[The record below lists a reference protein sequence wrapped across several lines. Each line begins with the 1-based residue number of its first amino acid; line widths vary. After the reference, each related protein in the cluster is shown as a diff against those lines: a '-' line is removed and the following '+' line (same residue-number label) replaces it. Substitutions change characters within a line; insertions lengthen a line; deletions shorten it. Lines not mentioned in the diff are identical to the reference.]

1 MRQDSTWVSC
11 SFWRVTRNVVILK
24 QESWKPKGVH
34 KFLSRC
40 VYYPQPHHTHKHTH
54 ISVSI
59 SSVRSFP
66 LPTLVLICLCEAICQ
81 GVGYQ
86 AQGSG
91 GQIRTGAKLC
101 LVKLHQIPQEAAG
114 SETCLIA
121 APRASSFCPEV
132 PLLQLQSKPGV
143 NYSLC
148 ESPPK
153 DCFFLFH

>member
-1 MRQDSTWVSC
+1 MC
-11 SFWRVTRNVVILK
+11 ILSPAPSHT
-24 QESWKPKGVH
+24 QT
-34 KFLSRC
+34 
-40 VYYPQPHHTHKHTH
+40 HTHYCFNLQCEA
-54 ISVSI
+54 
-59 SSVRSFP
+59 FP
-66 LPTLVLICLCEAICQ
+66 SARPPHPLVLICFCEAVCQ

-101 LVKLHQIPQEAAG
+101 LVKLHRIPQEAAG
-114 SETCLIA
+114 SDTCLIA
-121 APRASSFCPEV
+121 APKASSFCPEV